1 MFDIRKIK
9 SAVLDMD
16 GTLIDSM
23 GIWHEID
30 KQFFAEHELI
40 PPEGISN
47 QVNKM
52 TMQEWA
58 EYFIHEFHI
67 QMTEEQIIH
76 RIGEMCYEYYAEKIP
91 LKPYVVEFLDY
102 LDNQGIQYGIATATY
117 RKSAEA
123 ALKRLGIF
131 DRMQFILT
139 AEEVPSSKK
148 TPEMFLKSAEL
159 LNSIPTETLVVE
171 DSLHCIETAIEGGF
185 PVIAVHDEAVP
196 LHEWERMKALANL
209 YGADFKEIL
218 KNLNP
223 EQH

>member
-1 MFDIRKIK
+1 MFNIQNIK

-30 KQFFAEHELI
+30 KRFFAEHGLV

-58 EYFIHEFHI
+58 EYFTHEFDIDMTGEEVI
-67 QMTEEQIIH
+67 Q
-76 RIGEMCYEYYAEKIP
+76 RIGQMCYEYYAEIIP
-91 LKPYVVEFLDY
+91 MKPYVAEFLDF
-102 LDNQGIQYGIATATY
+102 LDSQGIRYGIATATY

-123 ALKRLGIF
+123 VLKRLGIL

-148 TPEMFLKSAEL
+148 TPEMFLKASEL
-159 LNSIPTETLVVE
+159 LGSRPDETLVVE
-171 DSLHCIETAIEGGF
+171 DSLHCLETAVSAGF
-185 PVIAVHDEAVP
+185 PTIAVHDDAVP
-196 LHEWERMKALANL
+196 AHEEEVIQLLADIW
-209 YGADFKEIL
+209 GTDL
-218 KNLNP
+218 KDITEKIAP